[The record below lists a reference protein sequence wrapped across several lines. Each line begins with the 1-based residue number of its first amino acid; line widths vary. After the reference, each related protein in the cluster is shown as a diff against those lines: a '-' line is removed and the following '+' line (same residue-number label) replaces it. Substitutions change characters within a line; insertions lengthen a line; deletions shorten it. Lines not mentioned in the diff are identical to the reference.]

1 MQQSLSYVRFAIS
14 IADESSQQSMGIF
27 MVMGELRDSGQMFA
41 WEIEV
46 DQRVYA
52 WFNKNLRVPKVQSRG
67 EKTLAISWFKST
79 ATEHIKNMRE
89 LVAIIEAHDVAVEQL
104 ITTRPGKIVYEDRF
118 QIAVIPFNDTFS

>member
-1 MQQSLSYVRFAIS
+1 MQQPLSYVRFTIS

-27 MVMGELRDSGQMFA
+27 MAMGELRDSGQMFA
-41 WEIEV
+41 WELET

-52 WFNKNLRVPKVQSRG
+52 WFNKHLSVPRVQSRSD
-67 EKTLAISWFKST
+67 KPFAISWFKST

-89 LVAIIEAHDVAVEQL
+89 LVAILAAHDVDVDQL

-118 QIAVIPFNDTFS
+118 QIAAIPFNDTFS